1 MADRAKKISELT
13 VITAA
18 TGDDLLIV
26 VDDPSGNATTKSITV
41 SNMLSNSA
49 NVKAMSIKTT
59 TIATSNTTGVA
70 GQIYYDS
77 SYIYV
82 CVATNTWKRAS
93 LGTW

>member
-49 NVKAMSIKTT
+49 NVKATSIKTT

-70 GQIYYDS
+70 GQILYDS

>member
-1 MADRAKKISELT
+1 MADRAKKITQLT
-13 VITAA
+13 AITAA

-26 VDDPSGNATTKSITV
+26 VDDPSGNAATKSISV
-41 SNMLSNSA
+41 SNLLANSA
-49 NVKAMSIKTT
+49 NVKATSIKAATV
-59 TIATSNTTGVA
+59 ATSSANGVA

-77 SYIYV
+77 SFIYV